1 MLRRA
6 AAILLGLCLGLLGLE
21 LALRGIGLV
30 AKDDGRD
37 SGGVCTLGAPRRI
50 VCIGDSNTYGIHL
63 SPEESYPGQLAA
75 RLAELPGYPWRVEN
89 LGLPGKNSAEVRAEL
104 AGHLDRFRPEIAI
117 VWIGTNTTWSRAKA
131 HLWERED
138 EPSDVGWRETLESMR
153 VVRMVRI
160 WSDRA
165 APTAPAGAADA
176 ADAPDAP
183 EAATAAAT
191 TADSAATTTSNTTA
205 RADFVEPGEAE
216 QERRRRLPK
225 LAPDELRRRVE
236 LDISRV
242 AAICKER
249 GVRLL
254 LLDYPYNLRHL
265 DDSVNPAIRAAAERA
280 GVPLLSLAEHFEPV
294 YQRMAPGI
302 FQLPDYHLRAN
313 GNAELVRVLLARL
326 VELGWV
332 QGFDAWSELPPLLA
346 SAQRLGVQPVEW
358 HGNQLHVDLEGS
370 PGDTVVVRLEPLL
383 RVTVGDPAEPWEG
396 YDPAALEAAL
406 GSGLELAPV
415 TLDADGRAR
424 AALSLPQ
431 VGGGLAQ
438 RLLPLVPADRLFVGF
453 EVVLAPRERA
463 DSVLSQSRF
472 VVDLYGGVY
481 SGRRTGAFPLL
492 QRP

>member
-6 AAILLGLCLGLLGLE
+6 VAILLGLCLGLLGLE

-75 RLAELPGYPWRVEN
+75 RLAEVPGYPWRVEN

-131 HLWERED
+131 HLWERQD

-165 APTAPAGAADA
+165 APIAPAGAADA
-176 ADAPDAP
+176 PDA
-183 EAATAAAT
+183 ATDAET
-191 TADSAATTTSNTTA
+191 IADSVANTTA
-205 RADFVEPGEAE
+205 RADFVEPGEEE
-216 QERRRRLPK
+216 QERRRRMPK
-225 LAPDELRRRVE
+225 LAPDELKRRVE

-265 DDSVNPAIRAAAERA
+265 NDSVNPAIRAAAERA
-280 GVPLLSLAEHFEPV
+280 GVPLISLAEHFEPV

-332 QGFDAWSELPPLLA
+332 EEVETWSQMPPLLA
-346 SAQRLGVQPVEW
+346 AAQRLGVQPVEW

-383 RVTVGDPAEPWEG
+383 RAAVGDPAEPWEG

-406 GSGLELAPV
+406 GTGLELPPV
-415 TLDADGRAR
+415 TLGADGRAR

-453 EVVLAPRERA
+453 EVVVAPRERA
-463 DSVLSQSRF
+463 NSVLAQSRF